1 MVGLCCWLVVYPLLD
16 IDGSHMDDLCHPYHS
31 WYTETGNSMYD
42 LTENNTK
49 PCSENWTC
57 IYMLSHFL
65 ETACPLHS
73 SKRSTFDI
81 GKTKRNPVTPTDST
95 TCPMTDRVGGGHPW
109 AVFWTTFD
117 IINAFEDTHSRE
129 ISRKHKH
136 KLYVTVLEVIEFF
149 YLTFSIASN

>member
-31 WYTETGNSMYD
+31 WYTET
-42 LTENNTK
+42 
-49 PCSENWTC
+49 
-57 IYMLSHFL
+57 

-95 TCPMTDRVGGGHPW
+95 TCPMTDRVGGGILGLY
-109 AVFWTTFD
+109 FGQLL
-117 IINAFEDTHSRE
+117 
-129 ISRKHKH
+129 ISLMPLKIHILVRSQES
-136 KLYVTVLEVIEFF
+136 TN
-149 YLTFSIASN
+149 TNCT